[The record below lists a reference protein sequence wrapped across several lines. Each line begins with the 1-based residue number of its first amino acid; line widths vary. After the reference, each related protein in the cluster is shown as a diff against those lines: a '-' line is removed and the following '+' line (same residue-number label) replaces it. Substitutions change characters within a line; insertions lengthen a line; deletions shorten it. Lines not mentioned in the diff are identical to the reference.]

1 MPRPPTTVS
10 VRILEKEYQVN
21 CPEEEIDELNAS
33 ARYLDAQMRGIRDS
47 GKVLGLDRMAV
58 MAALNIANDL
68 LHIKNER
75 STVATTIDRKVGELT
90 QRVATALD
98 EAKQLSL

>member
-1 MPRPPTTVS
+1 
-10 VRILEKEYQVN
+10 
-21 CPEEEIDELNAS
+21 
-33 ARYLDAQMRGIRDS
+33 
-47 GKVLGLDRMAV
+47 

-75 STVATTIDRKVGELT
+75 STVATTIDEKVGELA
-90 QRVATALD
+90 QRVTKAID

>member
-1 MPRPPTTVS
+1 M
-10 VRILEKEYQVN
+10 RILEKEYQVN
-21 CPEEEIDELNAS
+21 CGQDEVDQLTAS

-68 LHIKNER
+68 LSVR
-75 STVATTIDRKVGELT
+75 TDRTSAVTTIEKKIGELHE
-90 QRVATALD
+90 RVTAAIAD
-98 EAKQLSL
+98 AKQLSA